1 MILSGEAIGCD
12 FGPYPNI
19 SRWRGNMKA
28 LKNWS
33 KVNEAFYQYVVEP
46 NKGKE
51 FVRI

>member
-1 MILSGEAIGCD
+1 MKSTH
-12 FGPYPNI
+12 PNI
-19 SRWRGNMKA
+19 SRWRDNMKA

-33 KVNEAFYQYVVEP
+33 KVNEAFHTYIVDP